1 MFAGQDLVAGT
12 LENLPSKLR
21 AIWERNVQLWERV
34 DIVGAKHNYRN
45 VQLSEIGYHSP
56 QDMASA
62 IALLARDH
70 ALVAL
75 GNEEAQARQPMMGA
89 INLFGIAASLGSVG
103 DAKLGSL
110 NAAVFTIK
118 ILAEGLGKKMLD
130 ANILTKSDG
139 AEQDLLKA
147 WVSDRPSD
155 CPDYVVTTFMDLE
168 FADRD
173 LRKQPPDQLAWA
185 VAVLQRVAQEVVVA
199 STTQDAQ
206 PYFLRFRN
214 PSAYVHRIA
223 DHCVRNSI
231 VLPLTGHS
239 TKEDLVMLR
248 DQALRDSAAYHDPA
262 SCFVLAVRGCD
273 FGSEEWAKLMV
284 VPATNCDNDA
294 CWLLALHYWRKDG
307 VLPIQ
312 STAAPKNRSFLQSM
326 FATESRPVDSDGF
339 DYAKVAMYAA
349 LQQRPSF
356 GDRIFLN
363 RGLTIVALYTLLED
377 RRAGE
382 RLLEEML
389 EHAKNEP
396 SVSKTVV
403 TNLASQLRDYVTG
416 GPESLK
422 KSWWSDEKCEQI
434 VKKEAN
440 HDVLTSELRA
450 RFG

>member
-1 MFAGQDLVAGT
+1 M
-12 LENLPSKLR
+12 
-21 AIWERNVQLWERV
+21 
-34 DIVGAKHNYRN
+34 
-45 VQLSEIGYHSP
+45 
-56 QDMASA
+56 
-62 IALLARDH
+62 
-70 ALVAL
+70 
-75 GNEEAQARQPMMGA
+75 
-89 INLFGIAASLGSVG
+89 
-103 DAKLGSL
+103 
-110 NAAVFTIK
+110 
-118 ILAEGLGKKMLD
+118 
-130 ANILTKSDG
+130 
-139 AEQDLLKA
+139 
-147 WVSDRPSD
+147 
-155 CPDYVVTTFMDLE
+155 
-168 FADRD
+168 
-173 LRKQPPDQLAWA
+173 
-185 VAVLQRVAQEVVVA
+185 
-199 STTQDAQ
+199 
-206 PYFLRFRN
+206 
-214 PSAYVHRIA
+214 
-223 DHCVRNSI
+223 
-231 VLPLTGHS
+231 
-239 TKEDLVMLR
+239 
-248 DQALRDSAAYHDPA
+248 
-262 SCFVLAVRGCD
+262 
-273 FGSEEWAKLMV
+273 
-284 VPATNCDNDA
+284 
-294 CWLLALHYWRKDG
+294 
-307 VLPIQ
+307 LPIQ